1 MTSVEKITQI
11 IKDKGIAPTKMMRD
25 LGFSSGLFTQ
35 WKQGKQK
42 PSLSKLSK
50 IAEYLG
56 VPLFAITD
64 SEFSFNPEDMISLS
78 DIPDPDEGRTCY
90 IEEEPKE
97 KSVDDLNLAYTI
109 EMLKKMSPEDVLK
122 AKKIIEALQGY

>member
-11 IKDKGIAPTKMMRD
+11 IKSKGIAPTKMMRD

-64 SEFSFNPEDMISLS
+64 SEFSFNPEDMISL
-78 DIPDPDEGRTCY
+78 PDPDEGKTRY
-90 IEEEPKE
+90 IDEEAEEPKE

-122 AKKIIEALQGY
+122 AKKIIETLQGY